1 MKTKVSPAIVGA
13 FVIGAFALGIVALLS
28 FGGVN
33 FFQKPQRFIVYFG
46 ESTHGL
52 DLGSP
57 VKLRGVRVG
66 RVVAVSIRYDE
77 VRSVSVVAVVCEF
90 SKDVVTDTTGAVI
103 DVADPTELRNWVK
116 RGLRARL
123 EMQSFAT
130 GLLYVALDFVDPKE
144 YPPDPRV
151 SDSKYPV
158 VPFVPSTISEFQ
170 AGVAELLA
178 KLKRVDLP
186 GLAKDISSLAI
197 TARKEIDGVDLKSL
211 TEQWKKTGTDLSA
224 LASNPEIKK
233 TLENFNAA
241 VADVKSMVAKLDA
254 QIAPTSKDLADTLAE
269 AKKTLQ
275 TFSATATAAQTFI
288 ATNSSLGENVAATL
302 SQLNEAAD
310 AVRRLAEYLERNP
323 NALITGRK
331 RPQ

>member
-33 FFQKPQRFIVYFG
+33 FFHKPQRFIVYFS

-66 RVVAVSIRYDE
+66 RVVAVSIRYE
-77 VRSVSVVAVVCEF
+77 AARNQSVVAVVCEF
-90 SKDVVTDTTGAVI
+90 SKDVVTDGTGAVI
-103 DVADPTELRNWVK
+103 DVADPAELETLVK

-130 GLLYVALDFVDPKE
+130 GLLYVGLDFVDPKE
-144 YPPDPRV
+144 YPPEVRQGE
-151 SDSKYPV
+151 SKYPV
-158 VPFVPSTISEFQ
+158 VPFLPSTISEFQ
-170 AGVAELLA
+170 AGLTELLA
-178 KLKRVDLP
+178 NLKRVDLAVV
-186 GLAKDISSLAI
+186 AKDLSSLAGS
-197 TARKEIDGVDLKSL
+197 ARKQIDGVDLKGVV
-211 TEQWKKTGTDLSA
+211 EQWKKTGAQVETMA
-224 LASNPEIKK
+224 GNPEIKK
-233 TLENFNAA
+233 TFDNLNAA
-241 VADVKSMVAKLDA
+241 LADVRATVAKLDA
-254 QIAPTSKDLADTLAE
+254 QIAPTSQEFATTMAE
-269 AKKTLQ
+269 AKKTLAD
-275 TFSATATAAQTFI
+275 FSTAAGAAQGFI
-288 ATNSSLGENVAATL
+288 SSHSGLGGELGGTL
-302 SQLNEAAD
+302 AQLNEAAE
-310 AVRRLAEYLERNP
+310 AIKRLAEYLERNP

>member
-33 FFQKPQRFIVYFG
+33 FFQKPQRFIVYFS

-66 RVVAVSIRYDE
+66 RVVAVSIRYE
-77 VRSVSVVAVVCEF
+77 AERNQSVVAVVCEF
-90 SKDVVTDTTGAVI
+90 SKDVVTDATGAEI
-103 DVADPTELRNWVK
+103 DVADPAELETLVK

-130 GLLYVALDFVDPKE
+130 GLLYVGLDFVDPKE
-144 YPPDPRV
+144 HPPEVRLGE
-151 SDSKYPV
+151 SKYPV
-158 VPFVPSTISEFQ
+158 VPYLPSTISEFQ
-170 AGVAELLA
+170 AGLTELLA
-178 KLKRVDLP
+178 NLKRVDLAVV
-186 GLAKDISSLAI
+186 AKDLSSLAAS
-197 TARKEIDGVDLKSL
+197 ARKQIDGVDLKGVV
-211 TEQWKKTGTDLSA
+211 EQWKKTGA
-224 LASNPEIKK
+224 QVEAMAANPEIRK
-233 TLENFNAA
+233 TFDNLNAA
-241 VADVKSMVAKLDA
+241 LADVRATVAKLDA
-254 QIAPTSKDLADTLAE
+254 QIAPTSQEFATTMAE
-269 AKKTLQ
+269 AKKTLAD
-275 TFSATATAAQTFI
+275 FSTAAGAAQGFI
-288 ATNSSLGENVAATL
+288 ASQSGLGGELAGTL
-302 SQLNEAAD
+302 AQLNEAAE
-310 AVRRLAEYLERNP
+310 AIKRLAEYLERNP